1 MKKRIIFGFV
11 FLAGCVFLFTPLIF
25 NKRPLSESELAL
37 LSPLYAS
44 SVDFKKIRI
53 KYGGPL
59 TWIFPGVTIGN
70 TISFPKHAYDEQDRK
85 DQALLVHEVCHVWQY
100 QNFGIRYIPRSLW
113 ELLTQRD
120 AYVIH
125 YEASKSFRD
134 YDVEEQCEI
143 MAEYF
148 LSGDSKY
155 APYIQEVGRYE
166 ETIKNPM

>member
-1 MKKRIIFGFV
+1 MKRWAVTVFVVVVGFV
-11 FLAGCVFLFTPLIF
+11 FVIFLLPYD
-25 NKRPLSESELAL
+25 KRPLSETEIEI

-44 SVDFKKIRI
+44 SVDLQKIRI

-59 TWIFPGVTIGN
+59 TWVFPGVTIGS
-70 TISFPKHAYDEQDRK
+70 TISFPKQAYDEQDRK
-85 DQALLVHEVCHVWQY
+85 DQALLVHEICHVWQY

-143 MAEYF
+143 MAEFF
-148 LSGDSKY
+148 LNGDAKY
-155 APYIQEVGRYE
+155 APYIQEVNHYR

>member
-1 MKKRIIFGFV
+1 MKKWAIFNFVMLVGFV
-11 FLAGCVFLFTPLIF
+11 FLFSPLIF
-25 NKRPLSESELAL
+25 NTRPLSETEINV
-37 LSPLYAS
+37 LSPLYMS
-44 SVDFKKIRI
+44 SVELQKIRI

-59 TWIFPGVTIGN
+59 TWVFPGVTIGS
-70 TISFPKHAYDEQDRK
+70 TISFPKQAYDEQDRK

-143 MAEYF
+143 MAEFF
-148 LSGDSKY
+148 LNGDAKY
-155 APYIQEVGRYE
+155 APYVEEAKRYR
-166 ETIKNPM
+166 ETSKNPM